1 ALEHVRRGP
10 VGAERELDA
19 PGAVSQID
27 EDEAAEVAAA
37 ADPAGEADAVAGVFT
52 AQSACQRAAQRGGQ
66 AMADGI
72 RENVTGYL
80 TGPGCSGAF
89 RVAQGT
95 QEVIGIARGD
105 EPLADLVPADEPG
118 DAAERLDVRARG
130 GVRTDEH
137 EEQLDRLA
145 VQRVEVH
152 GLPREPGSH
161 AQIRH
166 SGRLAMRDRDAVP
179 DPGGKNGFAFPD
191 GAEHVLRIG

>member
-1 ALEHVRRGP
+1 PPRAPLFPYTTLFRSQDLERVHVHLDLARGQVGVHVLRRPGHHIALDGDDGLGPEMAGALEHVRRGP

-37 ADPAGEADAVAGVFT
+37 VDPAGEADAVAGVFT
-52 AQSACQRAAQRGGQ
+52 AQRACQRAAQRGGQ
-66 AMADGI
+66 AMAHGI

-130 GVRTDEH
+130 GFRADEH
-137 EEQLDRLA
+137 EEQL
-145 VQRVEVH
+145 
-152 GLPREPGSH
+152 
-161 AQIRH
+161 
-166 SGRLAMRDRDAVP
+166 
-179 DPGGKNGFAFPD
+179 
-191 GAEHVLRIG
+191 